1 MEMSLAAIFTGKHV
15 YCEKPLAPIA
25 TDAAEMTDAAEAKG
39 VKTQVGFN
47 YLCNPIFGLARD
59 MIQSGELGE
68 IRSYRGQ
75 HAEDFMV
82 DAGVPHSFRTDP
94 IGGGALVDLGSH
106 ALATAEFL
114 CGPIKRVIADAVT
127 HVGNRPNKDGPMP
140 VQVDDATRALVRF
153 ENGASGSIEANWIST
168 GQKMSHDFEIYG
180 SKGGLTF
187 SGERLN
193 ELRYYAASDP
203 AGRHG
208 FRTIYAGP
216 EHPPYGKLSPATGH
230 QIGFNDLKAIEAAH
244 FIETIAG
251 QHDEPFNFR
260 AGLRI
265 QTLVEAVQRSAKEE
279 RWLDV

>member
-25 TDAAEMTDAAEAKG
+25 TDAAEMADAAEAQG
-39 VKTQVGFN
+39 VKTQVGFK
-47 YLCNPIFGLARD
+47 YLCNPIFGIVRD
-59 MIQSGELGE
+59 MIQSDELGE

-75 HAEDFMV
+75 HAEVFMV
-82 DAGVPHSFRTDP
+82 DASIPHSFRKDP

-114 CGPIKRVIADAVT
+114 CGPIKRVMADAVT
-127 HVGNRPNKDGPMP
+127 HVGNCPSEEGRVPFE
-140 VQVDDATRALVRF
+140 VDDATRALVRF
-153 ENGASGSIEANWIST
+153 ENGASGSAEASWIST

-193 ELRYYAASDP
+193 ELRYYSATDRT
-203 AGRHG
+203 GRHG

-216 EHPPYGKLSPATGH
+216 EHPPYGNLSPATGH

-244 FIETIAG
+244 FIEAIAG
-251 QHDEPFNFR
+251 QQDEPFNFR

-265 QTLVEAVQRSAKEE
+265 QTLVEAVQRSAKEA